1 MLSAIAHLPDN
12 NARGVDDLAPLSGNR
27 ALHLPLKMPL
37 AVIGRDSR
45 HSRTQPAVTRTDDL
59 ASAPKVSPDGRPETP
74 TSSTSTVNNSA
85 KLISIREL
93 LEQRNGRKRPDV
105 VMRSP
110 NNDGDSREQLIRDL
124 LAKRGSLTMSSTTP
138 EVDSNAPITPN
149 EDTPQPKKR
158 LDNSALSAL
167 LAQRAGSTQ
176 TSNQTVEVSA
186 PTSRPERQRD
196 TTALS
201 AMLSQRSNQT
211 LAEQS
216 VTNDPVK
223 PRNAVAD
230 MLSRRAAATSQV
242 SSATSHPVAAMLAK
256 RTAPT
261 ELPARPANP
270 IAEMLAKRQSA
281 AEKSIPESKETEN
294 PQEPGDEYENVA
306 LREHPKY
313 GSYFKMLK
321 IGHPPE
327 VVKHRMRKEGVDPFI
342 LDCDPSKPLPKTPVP
357 SGPSIEV
364 TQEDKEF
371 QAALKLYNE
380 KMPRFQQMMKMGL
393 PRGAVE
399 HKMRMEGV
407 DVAWLDAPPQRA
419 VKTQPSGPTE
429 AEIAA
434 HRQKYA
440 QYFQMLKMGLPRGAV
455 EHKMRMSGVDPRE
468 LDGPFVSSSGPSG
481 QSDGRKAPAPVK
493 RANSIRKKLHWE
505 VKRQESR
512 TMSRESLW
520 NCSISEDTVSQVR
533 ISEASRKLLEE
544 LFVKEV
550 TNSKASAAKG
560 AGKGGAKGRG
570 GWGTAQK
577 QVMYLIDMKKSQNIA
592 ITLARIKL
600 SYPELKR
607 EILALNPTVLS
618 TAQLQALM
626 DMWPDQ
632 QEQVAIDNFHGD
644 DSMIGA
650 AEKFLVETRNIPRFR
665 EKLGCLVFKQ
675 EFPNRVHEL
684 RESINLVI
692 RGVNQVCCSTALR
705 QLFIYIL
712 QTGNLLNFGGDEDRA
727 AGVAGFSLNSLVKL
741 SQTKAFVGG
750 ITFLQYVVQ
759 SIDRDIPQLARF
771 PRQIN
776 LIHKCSKVS
785 ISSMFAEKR
794 ALEEGLKSL
803 HHEAQAVI
811 PAEGDAD
818 AELAAT
824 ILKHFAMEVER
835 EVEALEVLLD
845 QLIDS
850 KERFLEYFEEE
861 ETSEELD
868 VLLSH
873 ISNFTA
879 EFERE
884 HDKYMETKKKKELQ
898 EMKEHQEKQHKHTH
912 AKPHRQH
919 HENPLHAHHQHRP
932 THPPTHHPHR
942 HLHHA
947 NEGSSGDHDTDPKR
961 DARVPVSKAAQVQQH
976 HSTTGRSDQRYLPQF
991 IAGRLKK
998 HKAGDSDVGSA
1009 ASNASTMSA

>member
-1 MLSAIAHLPDN
+1 MLS
-12 NARGVDDLAPLSGNR
+12 
-27 ALHLPLKMPL
+27 K
-37 AVIGRDSR
+37 
-45 HSRTQPAVTRTDDL
+45 
-59 ASAPKVSPDGRPETP
+59 
-74 TSSTSTVNNSA
+74 
-85 KLISIREL
+85 
-93 LEQRNGRKRPDV
+93 RNPP
-105 VMRSP
+105 S
-110 NNDGDSREQLIRDL
+110 
-124 LAKRGSLTMSSTTP
+124 
-138 EVDSNAPITPN
+138 
-149 EDTPQPKKR
+149 
-158 LDNSALSAL
+158 
-167 LAQRAGSTQ
+167 GST
-176 TSNQTVEVSA
+176 
-186 PTSRPERQRD
+186 
-196 TTALS
+196 
-201 AMLSQRSNQT
+201 
-211 LAEQS
+211 
-216 VTNDPVK
+216 
-223 PRNAVAD
+223 
-230 MLSRRAAATSQV
+230 
-242 SSATSHPVAAMLAK
+242 
-256 RTAPT
+256 
-261 ELPARPANP
+261 ARPTNP
-270 IAEMLAKRQSA
+270 IAEMLAKRADESA
-281 AEKSIPESKETEN
+281 LEPKETKN
-294 PQEPGDEYENVA
+294 PQEPGDEYENVP

-327 VVKHRMRKEGVDPFI
+327 VVKHRMRKEGVDPNL
-342 LDCDPSKPLPKTPVP
+342 LDCDPSKPLPKTSTSSHESV
-357 SGPSIEV
+357 EA
-364 TQEDKEF
+364 TAEDKEF
-371 QAALKLYNE
+371 KAAQLLYNE
-380 KMPRFQQMMKMGL
+380 KMPRFQQMIKMGL

-407 DVAWLDAPPQRA
+407 DVAWLDGPPQRVA
-419 VKTQPSGPTE
+419 KVQPSGPTE

-434 HRQKYA
+434 HREKYA
-440 QYFQMLKMGLPRGAV
+440 QYFQMIKMGLPRGAV
-455 EHKMRMSGVDPRE
+455 EHKMRMNGVDPRE
-468 LDGPFVSSSGPSG
+468 LDGPFTTPGGTGAPAARSGG
-481 QSDGRKAPAPVK
+481 GKAPAPVK

-512 TMSRESLW
+512 TLSRESLW

-533 ISEASRKLLEE
+533 ISEASRKVLEE

-550 TNSKASAAKG
+550 TNSKSSAGTKASKNG
-560 AGKGGAKGRG
+560 SNGRT
-570 GWGTAQK
+570 GWGTARK

-771 PRQIN
+771 PQQIN

-785 ISSMFAEKR
+785 ISSLFAEKR
-794 ALEEGLKSL
+794 ALEDGLKSL
-803 HHEAQAVI
+803 HHESQAVI
-811 PAEGDAD
+811 PAGGDAD

-845 QLIDS
+845 QLMDS

-873 ISNFTA
+873 ISNFTS

-884 HDKYMETKKKKELQ
+884 HDKEYVEPPSDRAIARCISKLVHDQGM
-898 EMKEHQEKQHKHTH
+898 EHQI
-912 AKPHRQH
+912 
-919 HENPLHAHHQHRP
+919 LI
-932 THPPTHHPHR
+932 
-942 HLHHA
+942 
-947 NEGSSGDHDTDPKR
+947 SSGVTQR
-961 DARVPVSKAAQVQQH
+961 LQF
-976 HSTTGRSDQRYLPQF
+976 QRYGGGGFSYALLYFQRRLMKQEPRPLTPSQWRSITLETPLRLLSWYTPPEAAPIPKHFLTCSICGKPFEPIVGEYFTKFTF
-991 IAGRLKK
+991 IYCGTKCLRK
-998 HKAGDSDVGSA
+998 HSKMGFKPLQ
-1009 ASNASTMSA
+1009 